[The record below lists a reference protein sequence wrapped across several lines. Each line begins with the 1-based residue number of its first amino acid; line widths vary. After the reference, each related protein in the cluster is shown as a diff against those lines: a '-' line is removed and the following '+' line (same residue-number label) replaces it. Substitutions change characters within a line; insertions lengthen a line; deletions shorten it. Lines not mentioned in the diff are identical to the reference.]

1 MRAVETIGAVAT
13 VLGIMVIV
21 GKGLRG
27 LLTAFHNEHVQP
39 ALTTVVHAIQTN
51 TDETRAL
58 TSALAKTNEAQERG
72 FERMGDIIQD
82 HELRLTVLEQP
93 TPRPKSAAIKRGRAA

>member
-1 MRAVETIGAVAT
+1 MQAVETIGAVAT
-13 VLGIMVIV
+13 VLGIVVVV

-27 LLTAFHNEHVQP
+27 LLTAFHNEHVAP

-58 TSALAKTNEAQERG
+58 TSALARTNDAQERG
-72 FERMGDIIQD
+72 FNRLGDIIAD
-82 HELRLTVLEQP
+82 HETRITVLEQP
-93 TPRPKSAAIKRGRAA
+93 PRPVKAARIRRSA

>member
-1 MRAVETIGAVAT
+1 M
-13 VLGIMVIV
+13 LGIMVIV

-72 FERMGDIIQD
+72 FERMGDIIAD
-82 HELRLTVLEQP
+82 HETRITILEQP

>member
-1 MRAVETIGAVAT
+1 MQPVEAVGSVAT
-13 VLGIMVIV
+13 VLGIVVMV

-27 LLTAFHNEHVQP
+27 LLTAFHNEHVAP

-58 TSALAKTNEAQERG
+58 TSALAKTNEAQQRG

-82 HELRLTVLEQP
+82 HELRITVLEQP
-93 TPRPKSAAIKRGRAA
+93 APSPKAAAIRRGRAI

>member
-13 VLGIMVIV
+13 VMGIVVVV

-27 LLTAFHNEHVQP
+27 LLTAFHNEHVAP

-82 HELRLTVLEQP
+82 HELRITVLEQP